1 MPRIALRQPLL
12 SGLAAG
18 KWDRFATYGR
28 KIQEGQEF
36 EFTTFTL
43 GQIVDNFARLFSGR
57 RLGMDYEH
65 QAMNAPK
72 NGQPAPQLAY
82 YNALAVIE
90 DGAVVKFYA
99 QKPDVAQP
107 DPALLLAQLRQRFP
121 EGETVDGLWGYR
133 CEHTPLGAE
142 LLPNYEQISPLF
154 TSEGTDE
161 QERPVGYHLMNV
173 SAVAVAFQDG
183 TVFNL
188 KHGLGYGDSS
198 LHTPEPTKGAKMA
211 DEKKKDEGEDKPN
224 VLRGECMKKFGLPE
238 DSEDAALYGAVMATK
253 FGDLEIKHVED
264 EDEKEAKDL
273 DKDGMGKMGDL
284 PDEMP
289 AAMSKALFSRLNEEA
304 KRREAAE
311 ARLAAI
317 EAREQVKRTDEYRA
331 LSKHYVSDTDAMD
344 ILAQFSGDIDR
355 AAAMVRR
362 FPRITSLSARMTA
375 GGAPIG
381 SEPDQSTGSTIED
394 VNGVR
399 VIGRGLSAMSKKLLD
414 EGKAKTLG
422 EAMILAA
429 KAAPHL
435 YTIR

>member
-1 MPRIALRQPLL
+1 MGRIALRQPLL

-18 KWDRFATYGR
+18 KWDRFATFGR
-28 KIQEGQEF
+28 KIQEGQAF
-36 EFTTFTL
+36 EFTTATL

-90 DGAVVKFYA
+90 GGAVVKFYA
-99 QKPDVAQP
+99 QKPDVQQP
-107 DPALLLAQLRQRFP
+107 DPALLLEQLRQRFP

-188 KHGLGYGDSS
+188 KHALGYGDSS
-198 LHTPEPTKGAKMA
+198 LHVPEPVKSKGAKTMA
-211 DEKKKDEGEDKPN
+211 DEKEKDEGEDKPN
-224 VLRGECMKKFGLPE
+224 ALRGECMKKFGLPE

-253 FGDLEIKHVED
+253 FGDLEIKHVEE
-264 EDEKEAKDL
+264 EDKDK
-273 DKDGMGKMGDL
+273 DKDGLGKMGDM
-284 PDEMP
+284 PEMP
-289 AAMSKALFSRLNEEA
+289 AAMSAIRSRLDEEA
-304 KRREAAE
+304 R
-311 ARLAAI
+311 
-317 EAREQVKRTDEYRA
+317 
-331 LSKHYVSDTDAMD
+331 
-344 ILAQFSGDIDR
+344 R
-355 AAAMVRR
+355 AAAMEAELSELRAERQARR
-362 FPRITSLSARMTA
+362 VTAWRAFSAQYLAESAAEKFLAEHGGDADKATRALSALDLPRRTGLSQRLTQ
-375 GGAPIG
+375 GGAPVHADPVALG
-381 SEPDQSTGSTIED
+381 SAIED
-394 VNGVR
+394 VAGLK
-399 VIGRGLSAMSKKLLD
+399 VIGRGLTAMAKAIMEKG
-414 EGKAKTLG
+414 EAKTLG
-422 EAMILAA
+422 EAQQLAA
-429 KAAPHL
+429 RRAPHL
-435 YTIR
+435 YSR